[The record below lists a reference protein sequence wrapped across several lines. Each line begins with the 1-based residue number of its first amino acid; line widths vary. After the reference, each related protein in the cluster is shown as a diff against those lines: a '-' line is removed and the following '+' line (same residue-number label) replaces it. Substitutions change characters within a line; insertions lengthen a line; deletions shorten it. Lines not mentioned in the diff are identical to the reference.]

1 MVLFMRLLALIGAAL
16 LAGAAS
22 PSPQAKDWTKVVSQ
36 TADGAF
42 VLGNPAAKVKVV
54 EYLSYTCP
62 HCAEFS
68 AESADVLRGQMV
80 KSGKVRLELRNAVR
94 DKLDLAAAALAR
106 CTGKAGFF
114 GATEAML
121 AKQDQW
127 LPRAIQFIRTNE
139 GRLGLY
145 SESARLRAY
154 ADGAG
159 LTAMMK
165 GRGLSDAAIDG
176 CFAPDKLAPMLSMT
190 KEAWGRITGTP
201 TFFVNG
207 KIVPN
212 AHWAELQPVLKAAG
226 A

>member
-1 MVLFMRLLALIGAAL
+1 MALFVRLLALIGAAL
-16 LAGAAS
+16 LATAAA
-22 PSPQAKDWTKVVSQ
+22 PAAKDWTQVVTQ
-36 TADGAF
+36 TTDGAF

-62 HCAEFS
+62 HCAAFS
-68 AESADVLRGQMV
+68 QESGPVLRGQMV
-80 KSGKVRLELRNAVR
+80 KSGAVRLELRNAVR

-106 CTGKAGFF
+106 CAGKQGFF

-121 AKQDQW
+121 ASQEKW
-127 LPRAIQFIRTNE
+127 LPKGMQFIRTNE

-145 SESARLRAY
+145 PEAARLRAY

-165 GRGLSDAAIDG
+165 ARGLSDAAIDG
-176 CFAPDKLAPMLSMT
+176 CFAPDALAPMLSMT
-190 KEAWGRITGTP
+190 KQAWGKITGTP

-212 AHWAELQPVLKAAG
+212 AQWAELQPVLEAAG

>member
-1 MVLFMRLLALIGAAL
+1 MVLLTRLLALIGVALFATAA
-16 LAGAAS
+16 APA
-22 PSPQAKDWTKVVSQ
+22 AKDWTQVVTQ
-36 TADGAF
+36 TPDGAF
-42 VLGNPAAKVKVV
+42 VLGNPAAKVRVV

-62 HCAEFS
+62 HCAAFAE
-68 AESADVLRGQMV
+68 ESAPVLRGQMV
-80 KSGKVRLELRNAVR
+80 KSGRVRLELRNAVR
-94 DKLDLAAAALAR
+94 DKLDLAAGALAR
-106 CTGKAGFF
+106 CAGKAGFF

-121 AKQDQW
+121 SSQSAW
-127 LPRAIQFIRTNE
+127 LPRGLLFIQTNE

-145 SESARLRAY
+145 PEAARLRAY

-165 GRGLSDAAIDG
+165 ARGVNDQAIDG
-176 CFAPDKLAPMLSMT
+176 CFAPDALAPMLDMT
-190 KEAWGRITGTP
+190 KEAWGKITGTP

-212 AHWAELQPVLKAAG
+212 AHWAELQPALTAAG